1 MADLYGELLAR
12 TLNRGA
18 PPGHSAAYI
27 TPQEALRL
35 RASGGGVAPG
45 GGQYMANGIPS
56 FQYGHSDLGG
66 FDVTGVGAVSAA
78 QEAAAGHSGSFQDA
92 YGIGLQAAAEHAQ
105 RQAGRENPF
114 HAVPQTLRAAP
125 AVPIAETREE
135 IEARNFAEALQGVLT
150 QRQMDEL
157 EAVDRQT
164 VQASIPQQTTAP
176 GRATAP
182 PPETLHEIAARN
194 IERAINNPN
203 LYDKNTSTWTEAGV
217 AELGEDISSSPFAA
231 GYYSP
236 AATLARNNRDA
247 TAGQVAAVN
256 QHSSRTGGYSVN
268 DPYDNVSVPAGMNM
282 GMIPALAGT
291 IAGFA
296 HPAIGLS
303 LMAGYPTLGRMA
315 LNAARA
321 DTGMIGSAL
330 RGFQTNVTDPI
341 NRAFDAVTQPI
352 TQPIEQLGGFLGGR
366 VRSGASAVG
375 GFLDENVV
383 DPLGQFA
390 TGLGEDITG
399 AFPGFSIGD
408 VLSQG
413 ETPVGTFQGPQTGGN
428 QEVYVP
434 PQPAPVTEP
443 FVSEEQVAENY
454 YVPPKWAQDRIDL
467 NVEEG
472 RRQQALANALL
483 SQSAPIDTGIGFA

>member
-1 MADLYGELLAR
+1 MARDIYGELLAR

-27 TPQEALRL
+27 TRPEALQL

-56 FQYGHSDLGG
+56 FQESGGVDPGISDPTGPTGGLG
-66 FDVTGVGAVSAA
+66 S
-78 QEAAAGHSGSFQDA
+78 AGHEMGMSSSWNSPAERGM
-92 YGIGLQAAAEHAQ
+92 AAAEQAQ
-105 RQAGRENPF
+105 RDAGTEGLAHSLGDMF
-114 HAVPQTLRAAP
+114 TAFAP
-125 AVPIAETREE
+125 APASVPA
-135 IEARNFAEALQGVLT
+135 A
-150 QRQMDEL
+150 
-157 EAVDRQT
+157 
-164 VQASIPQQTTAP
+164 
-176 GRATAP
+176 
-182 PPETLHEIAARN
+182 PETLHEIAAKN

-203 LYDKNTSTWTEAGV
+203 LYNKNTSTWTEAGV

-231 GYYSP
+231 GYHSP
-236 AATLARNNRDA
+236 AATLARNNKDA

-256 QHSSRTGGYSVN
+256 QHSDRTGGYSVN
-268 DPYDNVSVPAGMNM
+268 DPHGNVSVPAGMNM

-296 HPAIGLS
+296 SPFGLPMM
-303 LMAGYPTLGRMA
+303 MAGYPTLTSLG

-321 DTGMIGSAL
+321 DTGMIGSAM
-330 RGFQTNVTDPI
+330 RGFQTNITDPI

-352 TQPIEQLGGFLGGR
+352 TQPIGQLGNFLGSG
-366 VRSGASAVG
+366 VRAGVSAVG
-375 GFLDENVV
+375 DFLNENVV
-383 DPLGQFA
+383 DPLGGFA

-399 AFPGFSIGD
+399 ALPDLPGLPGFSIGD

-434 PQPAPVTEP
+434 PQPAPITEP
-443 FVSEEQVAENY
+443 FVSDSTERQFADI
-454 YVPPKWAQDRIDL
+454 PPDIPPEILARI
-467 NVEEG
+467 
-472 RRQQALANALL
+472 LANEKFGRERVGLA
-483 SQSAPIDTGIGFA
+483 